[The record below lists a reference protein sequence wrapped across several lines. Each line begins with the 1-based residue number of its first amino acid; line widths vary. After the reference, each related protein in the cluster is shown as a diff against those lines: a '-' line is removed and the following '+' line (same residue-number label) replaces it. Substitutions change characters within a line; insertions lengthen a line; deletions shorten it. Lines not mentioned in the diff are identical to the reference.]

1 MLRLLL
7 KSKIHRAT
15 VTEANINYPGS
26 ITIDEALMEAV
37 DLWEG
42 EKVLVVDNTNGNRLF
57 TYVMPGKRDSGIIC
71 MNGGSARLVQ
81 VGDKVTILAFALSEE
96 PIIEKKIVLNDQNQ
110 VKS

>member
-96 PIIEKKIVLNDQNQ
+96 PIIPKKIVLNDQNQ